1 MPDERRDDDWTGSM
15 KKPGYNPP
23 ARKGGSGAGRGAWRW
38 TIAVIAL
45 VVVAAVVVLAL
56 VQQDVLARGWAYVVL
71 PFAIFAAAL
80 SRVVTILKA
89 RSEETADDEKGP

>member
-1 MPDERRDDDWTGSM
+1 MADERRDDDWKGSM
-15 KKPGYNPP
+15 KRPWYNPP

-45 VVVAAVVVLAL
+45 VVVACVVVLAL
-56 VQQDVLARGWAYVVL
+56 VEQDVLPRAWAYGVL
-71 PFAIFAAAL
+71 PVAIFAAAL

-89 RSEETADDEKGP
+89 RSEESPDDGEAR